1 MEENRYGALR
11 RRILASM
18 ILVPALPFIIVMGL
32 GYFYFMA
39 SIQESTLSRL
49 VRIVEDHKHM
59 IESFLHER
67 QSDLRFVANS
77 YRYEELIQR
86 ATLRSVFDDLSRKSR
101 AFTDIGLFDQNG
113 LHVAYHGP
121 YQLAGKDYKDAAW
134 FKSVMEAGVYISD
147 VFLGYRGTPHFI
159 IAVVKQAEGTRWVI
173 RATIDT
179 SLFSNVV
186 ETVRIGKTGEAYII
200 NSEGRF
206 QTQRRSGGVL
216 MESDPEAEVY
226 GRPHRMV
233 ETFMADDVAGKAY
246 LYAFTGLNNN
256 QWMLVVRQEKAEAFK
271 DLWHVSILVMLVAVA
286 GGILIVSI
294 AFYTTN
300 RILTRIRRADSEK
313 KELGQQLVF
322 AGRLAEIG
330 EMSAGFAHEINNPLQ
345 IIRAEGSLMEAI
357 LDDLQNQGALT
368 ESEDL
373 AQIRD
378 SLNQVRVQVDRC
390 GEITQSLLKFARQK
404 ESRQRA
410 VDLSVF
416 LPEVIGLVKRK
427 ASVEGVSL
435 RLDIPDD
442 VANVQA
448 DPAQL
453 QQVIVNL
460 LNNALYAIAEKHGP
474 SGGELVLEASAAS
487 NGKVFLSVR
496 DNGSGITKEHMEK
509 IFTPFF
515 TTKPVGK
522 GTGLGLSICYGIIS
536 KMGGT
541 MEVSSEEGKG
551 TTFTIVMNA
560 A

>member
-1 MEENRYGALR
+1 
-11 RRILASM
+11 M
-18 ILVPALPFIIVMGL
+18 ILVPALPFLIVAGV
-32 GYFYFMA
+32 GYTYFMA
-39 SIQESTLSRL
+39 SLQESTLSRL
-49 VRIVEDHKHM
+49 VRIMEDHKHM

-67 QSDLRFVANS
+67 QSDLRFVADS
-77 YRYEELIQR
+77 YPYETLIQR
-86 ATLRSVFDDLSRKSR
+86 GTLRSVFEDLSRKST
-101 AFTDIGLFDQNG
+101 AFTDIGIFDQHG

-121 YQLAGKDYKDAAW
+121 YKLAGKDYKDEAW

-159 IAVVKQAEGTRWVI
+159 IAVVKETEGTPWVI

-179 SLFSNVV
+179 SLFSGVV

-200 NSEGRF
+200 NAEGRF
-206 QTQRRSGGVL
+206 QTQRRSGGAL
-216 MESDPEAEVY
+216 MESDPEALVY
-226 GRPHRMV
+226 GRPPRV
-233 ETFMADDVAGKAY
+233 VRTFTADDVSGKPY
-246 LYAFTGLNNN
+246 LYAFTGLKNN
-256 QWMLVVRQEKAEAFK
+256 QWMLVVRQEKSEAFE
-271 DLWHVSILVMLVAVA
+271 DLWHSSIIVMLVAVA

-300 RILTRIRRADSEK
+300 RIVTRIRRTDSEK

-345 IIRAEGSLMEAI
+345 IIRAEESLIETI
-357 LDDLQNQGALT
+357 LDDLQEQGALK

-378 SLNQVRVQVDRC
+378 SLRQVHIQVDRC
-390 GEITQSLLKFARQK
+390 GEITQGLLKFARQK
-404 ESRQRA
+404 ESCRQP
-410 VDLSVF
+410 VDLHVF
-416 LPEVIGLVKRK
+416 LPEVVGLVKRK
-427 ASVEGVSL
+427 AGVEGVSL
-435 RLDIPDD
+435 SLDVPDGLAD
-442 VANVQA
+442 VQA

-453 QQVIVNL
+453 QQVLVNL
-460 LNNALYAIAEKHGP
+460 LNNALYALAEKHGS
-474 SGGELVLEASAAS
+474 SGGELALEAKSTS
-487 NGKVFLSVR
+487 NGKVLLSVR
-496 DNGSGITKEHMEK
+496 DNGSGISKEHMEK

-541 MEVSSEEGKG
+541 MEVSSEQGKG

>member
-11 RRILASM
+11 RRILSSM
-18 ILVPALPFIIVMGL
+18 ILVPAIPFIIVMGV
-32 GYFYFMA
+32 GYIYFMA
-39 SIQESTLSRL
+39 SLQESTLARL

-59 IESFLHER
+59 IESFLYER
-67 QSDLRFVANS
+67 QSDLRFVADS
-77 YRYEELIQR
+77 YRYEDLVKQG
-86 ATLRSVFDDLSRKSR
+86 ALRTVFEDLGRKSS
-101 AFTDIGLFDQNG
+101 AFSDIGLFDQNG

-121 YQLAGKDYKDAAW
+121 YELAGKDYKDAVW
-134 FKSVMEAGVYISD
+134 FKSVMEEGVYVSD

-159 IAVVKQAEGTRWVI
+159 IAVAKQTEGKPWVI

-200 NSEGRF
+200 NTEGRF
-206 QTQRRSGGVL
+206 QTQRRSGGAL
-216 MESDPEAEVY
+216 MDSDPEAEVY
-226 GRPHRMV
+226 GPPHRMV
-233 ETFMADDVAGKAY
+233 KTFTAEDIGGKAY
-246 LYAFTGLNNN
+246 LYAFTALKDN
-256 QWMLVVRQEKAEAFK
+256 QWMLVVRQEKSEAFK
-271 DLWHVSILVMLVAVA
+271 DLWHVSIIVLLVAVA

-300 RILTRIRRADSEK
+300 RIVNRIRRTDTEK

-345 IIRAEGSLMEAI
+345 IIRAEGSLIETI
-357 LDDLQNQGALT
+357 LDDFQAQGVLKD
-368 ESEDL
+368 SEDL
-373 AQIRD
+373 AQIKD
-378 SLNQVRVQVDRC
+378 SLHQVHIQVDRC
-390 GEITQSLLKFARQK
+390 GEITQGLLKFARQK
-404 ESRQRA
+404 ESSRQP
-410 VDLSVF
+410 VDLHVF
-416 LPEVIGLVKRK
+416 LPEVVGLVKRK
-427 ASVEGVSL
+427 AGVEGVSL
-435 RLDIPDD
+435 SVDIPDD
-442 VANVQA
+442 LANVQA

-474 SGGELVLEASAAS
+474 SGGELALEARPGS
-487 NGKVFLSVR
+487 NGKVLLSVR
-496 DNGSGITKEHMEK
+496 DNGSGISKEHMEK

-541 MEVSSEEGKG
+541 MEVSSEQGKG
-551 TTFTIVMNA
+551 TTFTVVMNA